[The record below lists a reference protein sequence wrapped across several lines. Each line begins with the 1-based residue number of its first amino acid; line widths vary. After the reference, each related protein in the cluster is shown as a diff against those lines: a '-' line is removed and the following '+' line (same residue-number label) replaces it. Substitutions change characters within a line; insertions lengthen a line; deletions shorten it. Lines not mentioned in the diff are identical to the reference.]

1 MRNLTATICLTIAV
15 LSLAFFP
22 GSRANAAGEI
32 SWFCKTTGMFGLEHR
47 FVITLPAYGS
57 GTGTIVLTQP
67 RGGKP
72 KDYGRVGRVGTGRL
86 VWKSAGIDDTYEL
99 LDLSAYRET
108 RHAVALSS
116 GGQAILVKIK
126 TRKKPIQFQFSSSYT
141 LHEQYEGTCE

>member
-1 MRNLTATICLTIAV
+1 MGQGPEPLFLLNLV
-15 LSLAFFP
+15 
-22 GSRANAAGEI
+22 
-32 SWFCKTTGMFGLEHR
+32 
-47 FVITLPAYGS
+47 
-57 GTGTIVLTQP
+57 
-67 RGGKP
+67 GGKP

-126 TRKKPIQFQFSSSYT
+126 TRKQPIQFQFSSSYT